1 MFYLESS
8 SSADELAEPQP
19 KSKEVSAS
27 DISDAELPAT
37 ASSGKDSSDDLEELE
52 KARAELQA
60 KLAAGTK
67 ILLKLHNLKMLQRTG
82 PGNLVLKSPVF
93 VIF

>member
-60 KLAAGTK
+60 QLAAGTK
-67 ILLKLHNLKMLQRTG
+67 ILFKPHYQLSQKTG
-82 PGNLVLKSPVF
+82 PGNLALKSPVF